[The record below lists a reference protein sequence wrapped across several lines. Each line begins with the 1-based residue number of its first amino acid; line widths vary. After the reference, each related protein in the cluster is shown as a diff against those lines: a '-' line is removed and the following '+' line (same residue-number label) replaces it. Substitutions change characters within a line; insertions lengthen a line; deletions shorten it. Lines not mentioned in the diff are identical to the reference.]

1 MAGFSRLEGVFECS
15 CNAGLPLHQV
25 QLIVENRFARHDW
38 SAAAMRAGLEALPA
52 LSAMESVLPMAAYE
66 VAPGAGVAAASRLL

>member
-1 MAGFSRLEGVFECS
+1 M
-15 CNAGLPLHQV
+15 
-25 QLIVENRFARHDW
+25 IVENRFARHDW
-38 SAAAMRAGLEALPA
+38 NAAAMRAGLEALPA